1 MLLLRRSSCLNG
13 FRAIATAVT
22 QEEQKMSI
30 FSPVSRRLVLG
41 VAFAL
46 ATIGSAAAIE
56 AKAVNNVEGVALK
69 GFDPVAYFVDSK
81 PRKGDPGITAKYH
94 GVTYEFVNAEHKA
107 LFEKDPAKY
116 APEYNGYCA
125 FGVTEGLKIDVDPH
139 AYAINHGKLN
149 VFFSDE
155 ARDAFQSKVE
165 ENIEDAHKKWPAVQ
179 KLTKVIR

>member
-1 MLLLRRSSCLNG
+1 MRG
-13 FRAIATAVT
+13 VF
-22 QEEQKMSI
+22 SI
-30 FSPVSRRLVLG
+30 VKSVALG
-41 VAFAL
+41 LTVALGMA
-46 ATIGSAAAIE
+46 GAAFAIE

-81 PRKGDPGITAKYH
+81 PRKGDPSITAKYR

-155 ARDAFQSKVE
+155 ARDAFQSKLE
-165 ENIEDAHKKWPAVQ
+165 ENIADAQKKWPTVQ